1 MRLLK
6 FTSLIFIVLFSFSSS
21 AQLTTQKKFATGLLS
36 FPVDCNTIDLKANGI
51 LLYSSTD
58 KKIIRLNNNYDTV
71 WVKSIIDFTI
81 RDAIFNSSNEIIL
94 VGIRSDYQSP
104 ITNSTPIN
112 LGFEIIKID
121 LNGNIIQTKYK
132 FLSTTYL
139 SNNLEYYYRASIVEY
154 KPDNYIV
161 VFKGSLYSS
170 SNFTLHQIKVDNN
183 FNILQNKTSTIP
195 YNTFGYSNF
204 GAGSLFKKSENE
216 IIFYGKSNFYLF
228 FYYNSDKNFYV
239 LDTNLN
245 NTIHKQLKDT
255 FRIIQTIDTL
265 GNSLIIG
272 GGVLSNKLI
281 RNQFDT
287 SEYFNGFVTKINL
300 NAPSNFRNRSILFS
314 SSYSPKTNNNLFN
327 YSLIDNSIYVT
338 KSLNGFYINGGF
350 AHDSLSRNF
359 RTNVVKLDS
368 ALQIKWS
375 KRLHTFGTN
384 DTIGF
389 QTQFYGQ
396 SSYLY
401 STIGKLLR
409 KNSQLIFSTSHY
421 PYTLNSMITDDEVGF
436 SLTAID
442 SSGSNATCNSTDEPL
457 LFKYDSVEIIDKP
470 LLNFVADTI
479 TLQNKLQTIINE
491 PLYKISNVCL
501 PLKKAKAKF
510 YWYPQNSNGFDSIV
524 CKDSKLYLYD
534 ISYNEPKTWHWI
546 FPPQANVS
554 ELDSLY
560 LPNVQSISFNQAGV
574 YPVKLVTTNDAGTDT
589 STQFITVIN
598 FIPQPNL
605 GNDTLLCAGDTLKII
620 YQNPPNS
627 LHNFTGPN
635 STTTSDTLL
644 ISESGQYEI
653 AAYTAC
659 GYLYDTIN
667 VNFAAKPKANFGFA
681 TTCNNLNVVFTDS
694 SLLNFN
700 PSLTH
705 TYAYKPALA
714 PATAYTNFSSL
725 PNNNFT
731 FTTYDSFDIRLVVK
745 SNLSC
750 VTNDTI
756 VKRIVL
762 KAKPVGGFGYTNTCG
777 SLQASIT
784 SGASITTGSI
794 ALQEYYVGNTLIGTG
809 ANFTYNFASYG
820 SYVVKHVVKS
830 NFGCVSDTL
839 PVTVVVKDKPTLSL
853 AVVRDSVCTNTNY
866 TITANASVNASIIT
880 NYTWVKNN
888 VLQPNINNQ
897 LTDNQPAGVY
907 TYKVIATAAT
917 GCKNDTATKIITVVS
932 KPTATLNA
940 SNTCGSKTIN
950 ITSGENVINDNIT
963 NYYINYGNGITSITN
978 PNNTTYTYANYGTY
992 ELKYIVKS
1000 SVGCASD
1007 TVPVTVVVKDK
1018 PTLSLAVVRD
1028 SVCTNTN
1035 YTITANASVA
1045 ASTITNY
1052 TWIKNNVLQPNIN
1065 NQLTDN
1071 QPTGVYTYKVIA
1083 TAATGCKNDTATKII
1098 TVVSKPTATLN
1109 ASNTCGSKRINI
1121 TSGENVINDNITNY
1135 YINYGNGITSITN
1148 PNNAT
1153 YTYANYGTYDL
1164 KYIVKSSVG
1173 CVSDTVPKTIVV
1185 KDKPTLSITYNPADG
1200 GTCNNKNFILTATAA
1215 VNATTITNYTWLKD
1229 GVVLPTTT
1237 NILTQNNV
1245 ACTYVYKVVATAS
1258 TGCASDDVI
1267 QNVTVENFHT
1277 TLFTAASGCVGKP
1290 IVLTN
1295 TSINNNPL
1303 GAITYTW
1310 TTSDGQTNNAVL
1322 PNFSFATTGPKTIQ
1336 LKTNTQNNCADSLT
1350 KTITIEDFP
1359 IADFTITEACL
1370 GKKIAIVNNSTGAI
1384 SVYNW
1389 QTSSGQIGNAT
1400 VPDFRFNN
1408 VGNYTIDLTVATPN
1422 NCTDTTSRS
1431 TNIQAVQLFTT
1442 PVVDTNAV
1450 VNQPVQLSITGAANY
1465 NWQFTGGNIQGGSLQ
1480 GANGNAPIFTAPA
1493 VGIYPIQIEGI
1504 TAQGCKGNASIKINV
1519 FTANNYV
1526 WVPNAFTPNSDG
1538 LNDRI
1543 KITCSGLQSLTKFII
1558 YNRYGEMVYQQ
1569 TACNTTGWN
1578 GTYKDN
1584 QQPMGAFVY
1593 YWSGVDFKGK
1603 AVSGKGTVML
1613 VR

>member
-6 FTSLIFIVLFSFSSS
+6 FTLLLFIVLFSFKSSG
-21 AQLTTQKKFATGLLS
+21 QLTTQKKYATGLSSYPL
-36 FPVDCNTIDLKANGI
+36 DCNTIDLKTNGI
-51 LLYSSTD
+51 LLYNTTD
-58 KKIIRLNNNYDTV
+58 KKIIRLNNNFDTI
-71 WVKSIIDFTI
+71 WVKSILNLSI
-81 RDAIFNSSNEIIL
+81 RDAILNSSNEIIL
-94 VGIRSDYQSP
+94 VGIRSDYQTP

-112 LGFEIIKID
+112 LGLEIVKMD
-121 LNGNIIQTKYK
+121 LTGNIIDTKYK
-132 FLSTTYL
+132 FLSTSYQ
-139 SNNLEYYYRASIVEY
+139 SNNLEYYYRGSIVEY
-154 KPDNYIV
+154 KPNNYMVI
-161 VFKGSLYSS
+161 FKGSFLNV
-170 SNFTLHQIKVDNN
+170 SNFTLHQIKIDNN
-183 FNILQNKTSTIP
+183 FNILQNKTSILP
-195 YNTFGYSNF
+195 YNNGAYDYFGS
-204 GAGSLFKKSENE
+204 GSLFKKSENE
-216 IIFYGKSNFYLF
+216 IVFYNKNNYNLYYYYYANNNFI
-228 FYYNSDKNFYV
+228 V

-245 NTIHKQLKDT
+245 NTIHKQMRDS
-255 FRIIQTIDTL
+255 FRIIQSIDTC
-265 GNSLIIG
+265 GNSLVIG
-272 GGVLSNKLI
+272 GGMLSNKLI

-287 SEYFNGFVTKINL
+287 NEYFHGFLTKINL
-300 NAPSNFRNRSILFS
+300 SAPTNFRNRSVLFAL
-314 SSYSPKTNNNLFN
+314 SYSPKTNNNYFN
-327 YSLIDNSIYVT
+327 YSLIDNNIYAT

-350 AHDSLSRNF
+350 THDSLSRNF
-359 RTNVVKLDS
+359 RTNTIKLDTS
-368 ALQIKWS
+368 FQIKWS
-375 KRLHTFGTN
+375 KRLHTFGTK

-389 QTQFYGQ
+389 QTQSYGQ
-396 SSYLY
+396 SSSLF
-401 STIGKLLR
+401 STVGKLLR
-409 KNSQLIFSTSHY
+409 KNNQLIFSTSHY
-421 PYTLNSMITDDEVGF
+421 AGYQNPNISDDEVGF

-442 SSGSNATCNSTDEPL
+442 TSGSNATCNATDEPL

-470 LLNFVADTI
+470 LLNFVTDTI
-479 TLQNKLQTIINE
+479 TLQTKIQTIINE
-491 PLYKISNVCL
+491 PLKKITNVCL
-501 PLKKAKAKF
+501 QLKKAKAKF

-560 LPNVQSISFNQAGV
+560 LPNVFSISFNQAGV
-574 YPVKLVTTNDAGTDT
+574 YPVTLVTTNDAGTDT
-589 STQFITVIN
+589 SIQFITVIN

-605 GNDTLLCAGDTLKII
+605 GNDTLLCIGDTLKII

-635 STTTSDTLL
+635 GTTTSDTLL

-667 VNFAAKPKANFGFA
+667 VNFASKPAANFGFT
-681 TTCNNLNVVFTDS
+681 TTCNNLNVIFTDS
-694 SLLNFN
+694 SSLNFN
-700 PSLTH
+700 PSLTY
-705 TYAYKPALA
+705 TYAYKPAVA
-714 PATAYTNFSSL
+714 PATAYTNFSSQ

-745 SNLSC
+745 SNLNC

-762 KAKPVGGFGYTNTCG
+762 KAKPVAGFGYTNTCG
-777 SLQASIT
+777 SLQVNIISSASI
-784 SGASITTGSI
+784 AAGSI
-794 ALQEYYVGNTLIGTG
+794 ALQEYFVGNTLIGTG
-809 ANFTYNFASYG
+809 ASFSYNFASYG
-820 SYVVKHVVKS
+820 SYIVKHLAKS

-853 AVVRDSVCTNTNY
+853 AVLRDSVCTNTNY
-866 TITANASVNASIIT
+866 N
-880 NYTWVKNN
+880 
-888 VLQPNINNQ
+888 
-897 LTDNQPAGVY
+897 
-907 TYKVIATAAT
+907 
-917 GCKNDTATKIITVVS
+917 
-932 KPTATLNA
+932 
-940 SNTCGSKTIN
+940 
-950 ITSGENVINDNIT
+950 
-963 NYYINYGNGITSITN
+963 
-978 PNNTTYTYANYGTY
+978 
-992 ELKYIVKS
+992 
-1000 SVGCASD
+1000 
-1007 TVPVTVVVKDK
+1007 
-1018 PTLSLAVVRD
+1018 
-1028 SVCTNTN
+1028 
-1035 YTITANASVA
+1035 ITANASVA

-1052 TWIKNNVLQPNIN
+1052 TWVKNNVLQPNIN

-1109 ASNTCGSKRINI
+1109 ATNACGSKTINI

-1135 YINYGNGITSITN
+1135 YLNYGNGITSTAN
-1148 PNNAT
+1148 PNNT
-1153 YTYANYGTYDL
+1153 IYTYANFGTYDL

-1173 CVSDTVPKTIVV
+1173 CASDTIPKTIIV
-1185 KDKPTLSITYNPADG
+1185 KDKPTLSIAYNPADG
-1200 GTCNNKNFILTATAA
+1200 GTCNNKNFILTATAV
-1215 VNATTITNYTWLKD
+1215 VNASTITNYTWLKD

-1237 NILTQNNV
+1237 NILTQNNI
-1245 ACTYVYKVVATAS
+1245 AGAYVYKVLATAS
-1258 TGCASDDVI
+1258 TGCASDAVI
-1267 QNVTVENFHT
+1267 QNVTVENFPT

-1290 IVLTN
+1290 IVFTN
-1295 TSINNNPL
+1295 SSINNNPL
-1303 GAITYTW
+1303 GVITYTW

-1336 LKTNTQNNCADSLT
+1336 LKTNTQNNCADSIT

-1359 IADFTITEACL
+1359 IANFTITEACL
-1370 GKKIAIVNNSTGAI
+1370 GKKISIVNNSTGSI
-1384 SVYNW
+1384 SVYSW
-1389 QTSSGQIGNAT
+1389 QTSSGQIGNAI
-1400 VPDFRFNN
+1400 VPDFGFNN

-1422 NCTDTTSRS
+1422 NCTDATSRS
-1431 TNIQAVQLFTT
+1431 TNIQAVQLVTT

-1519 FTANNYV
+1519 FNANNYV
-1526 WVPNAFTPNSDG
+1526 WVPNAFTPNGDG

-1543 KITCSGLQSLTKFII
+1543 KITCSGLQSLTNFII

-1569 TACNTTGWN
+1569 SACNTRGWN